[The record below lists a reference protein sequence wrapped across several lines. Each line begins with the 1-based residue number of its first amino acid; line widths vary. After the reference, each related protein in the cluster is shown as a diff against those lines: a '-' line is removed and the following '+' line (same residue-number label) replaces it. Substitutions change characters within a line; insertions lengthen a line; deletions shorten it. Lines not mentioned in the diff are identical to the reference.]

1 MHTYIQKL
9 LATKV
14 TRREFLTYLGVLMLT
29 VSGISSVMKSV
40 TNIDLFR
47 SVEPSH
53 DTKAQKGFGAGAYG
67 V

>member
-1 MHTYIQKL
+1 M
-9 LATKV
+9 
-14 TRREFLTYLGVLMLT
+14 YLGVLMLT
-29 VSGISSVMKSV
+29 VSGISGVMKSV